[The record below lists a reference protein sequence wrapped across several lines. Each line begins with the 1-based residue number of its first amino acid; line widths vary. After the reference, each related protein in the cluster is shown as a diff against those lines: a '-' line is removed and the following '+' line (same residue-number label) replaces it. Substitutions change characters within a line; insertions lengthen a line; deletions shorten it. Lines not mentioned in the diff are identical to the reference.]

1 MISLSTRIA
10 EIDGFRGTHGI
21 SVTRFFAG
29 RIGSSVQFTIGNEY
43 CSIDKY
49 QAVELARKLLKAFE

>member
-1 MISLSTRIA
+1 MSTRIA
-10 EIDGFRGTHGI
+10 EYDGFRGTHSI

-49 QAVELARKLLKAFE
+49 QAVELAKKLLEAFG